1 MVSGRIML
9 LQLCSLLLFSCSE
22 KERGDNGADKP
33 QNTSKVEI
41 YTYSSEVEESSLYRV
56 AVGNEKVK
64 TIPTNA
70 PHVAIFGAEDKT
82 LVKVEFLREKPSSI
96 TVRPLTAGYECSY
109 SEGCLTLKIGPYDKV
124 SVEPDD
130 DTATPLFIFVNPIEQ
145 QALAQAKDSKD
156 ILLFRSG
163 RIYDYPS
170 DLSVDGYKGV
180 YIQGGAVVSGSLIQR
195 TSSRG
200 LKIEGCGIIDARCNA
215 SRTVNGFSLADA
227 QDVEIRD
234 ITVLNNTNWTFRM
247 VGCDG
252 FKVDNVKAVGEM
264 PYNDE
269 NDENDA
275 IHLVGCSN
283 GEVSRSFGYSWDDAF
298 NIGTNAPTRT
308 GDTDNVLVS
317 DCIGWNTRPGNTFTI
332 GWPVTGTASNITFR
346 NCHAIHSG
354 TRNGE
359 NNRGA
364 IGVHNSGSG
373 LITDVLFENIHIEDP
388 REYGISI
395 YLGPHGSAKEYVGG
409 RIENITLKGIY
420 IHKSPVCGNRI
431 RGYDAEHCVDGVTLK
446 DVYVDEEKI
455 TSLSDAGF
463 LSNIYE
469 SAFYENVKF

>member
-200 LKIEGCGIIDARCNA
+200 LKIEGCGIIDAGCNA

-227 QDVEIRD
+227 QDVEI
-234 ITVLNNTNWTFRM
+234 
-247 VGCDG
+247 
-252 FKVDNVKAVGEM
+252 
-264 PYNDE
+264 
-269 NDENDA
+269 
-275 IHLVGCSN
+275 
-283 GEVSRSFGYSWDDAF
+283 
-298 NIGTNAPTRT
+298 
-308 GDTDNVLVS
+308 
-317 DCIGWNTRPGNTFTI
+317 
-332 GWPVTGTASNITFR
+332 
-346 NCHAIHSG
+346 
-354 TRNGE
+354 
-359 NNRGA
+359 
-364 IGVHNSGSG
+364 
-373 LITDVLFENIHIEDP
+373 
-388 REYGISI
+388 
-395 YLGPHGSAKEYVGG
+395 
-409 RIENITLKGIY
+409 
-420 IHKSPVCGNRI
+420 
-431 RGYDAEHCVDGVTLK
+431 
-446 DVYVDEEKI
+446 
-455 TSLSDAGF
+455 
-463 LSNIYE
+463 
-469 SAFYENVKF
+469 